1 MALSLSAPQTR
12 GVHAGL
18 AGIAFVGILVAAIVV
33 LAEAR
38 DAAVWLWACLVV
50 VVLALVA
57 EVVLFV
63 LDRKA
68 APQRKDEH
76 EFEI

>member
-1 MALSLSAPQTR
+1 MAFGLDVQQTR

-38 DAAVWLWACLVV
+38 DAAVWLWTCLAV
-50 VVLALVA
+50 VVLALVG
-57 EVVLFV
+57 EVVLLV
-63 LDRKA
+63 MDRRPA
-68 APQRKDEH
+68 TARKDEH